1 MSVLYKGSMLRVSDA
16 HTHIYPD
23 KIAEKATAAVG
34 AFYDIPMS
42 RIGMSEALLAAG
54 QKNGTDRYLVCS
66 VATKPEQ
73 VASINTYI
81 AGECAK
87 HPAFVGLGALHHQ
100 LQDPLASIEHA
111 CELGLRGFKVHPDF
125 QKFNIDDPA
134 LLPVYRILA
143 ARKLPIL
150 FHMGDNRYDY
160 SAPIRLARVLDRVPD
175 LRCIGAHFGGYRR
188 WREAERVLRGADLY
202 FDTSSSLPY
211 LGKEEALEII
221 HVYGADRMF
230 FGTDFPMWDPKEE
243 LDRFLALD
251 LPVEEAEKI
260 LYGNFAA
267 FFGLPEA

>member
-1 MSVLYKGSMLRVSDA
+1 
-16 HTHIYPD
+16 
-23 KIAEKATAAVG
+23 
-34 AFYDIPMS
+34 
-42 RIGMSEALLAAG
+42 
-54 QKNGTDRYLVCS
+54 
-66 VATKPEQ
+66 
-73 VASINTYI
+73 
-81 AGECAK
+81 
-87 HPAFVGLGALHHQ
+87 
-100 LQDPLASIEHA
+100 
-111 CELGLRGFKVHPDF
+111 
-125 QKFNIDDPA
+125 
-134 LLPVYRILA
+134 
-143 ARKLPIL
+143 
-150 FHMGDNRYDY
+150 MGDNRYDY

-221 HVYGADRMF
+221 HVYGVDRMF

-267 FFGLPEA
+267 FFRPFRGVKLAGRVCGIRRIPDRTHRRKGQCVPAVCAARLPEVRPEFFHSRNDNRM